1 MYVVGNQF
9 YITSFNYLYICRMY
23 NVQVVASN
31 IKKARLYRNY
41 SQDYLAYKL
50 NISQNAYSK
59 VELGITK
66 VTIDRLVKI
75 AAVLEI
81 DVTRLLA
88 TPDVSKDV
96 AAIGRIQIVPK
107 LLEVVCR
114 ATGMGFAA
122 IARVTEDQWITCG
135 VRDEI
140 LFGLTPG
147 DELKLETTI
156 CNEIRQTH
164 LTVAID
170 NVDKDE
176 IFCGHPTPAMYG
188 FKSYI
193 SVPIFRKDGSFFGTL
208 CAIDPKPRNVN
219 NSQTIGMF
227 TLYAELISFHLN
239 SQELLDM
246 SEASL
251 HEERKT
257 AELRDQ
263 FIAILGHDLRNPIGA
278 ILNSAQVLQ
287 KIQFDERG
295 LKFLKIIQ
303 DSSFRMKGLIENILD
318 FARGRLGDGIKLNY
332 DDGEPL
338 EEILNHV
345 ITEVK
350 LIWPNREIET
360 LIDLPLPVYCD
371 TRHIAQ
377 LFSNLLGNAFTH
389 GNKDSPVIVKISSG
403 KGGFLLSVANAGKK
417 IPEAAMARLFQP
429 FSRGEVKPGQEG
441 LGLGLFISSE
451 IARAHRGTLDVIST
465 DDETIFT
472 FHMPLN
478 ADSEKH

>member
-1 MYVVGNQF
+1 
-9 YITSFNYLYICRMY
+9 MY

-41 SQDYLAYKL
+41 SQDYLSYKL

-66 VTIDRLVKI
+66 VTIDRLIKI
-75 AAVLEI
+75 AKVLEM
-81 DVTRLLA
+81 DVNRLLTA
-88 TPDVSKDV
+88 PTVSEDV

-114 ATGMGFAA
+114 STGMGFAA

-147 DELKLETTI
+147 DELKVETTI

-170 NVDKDE
+170 NVDEDE

-208 CAIDPKPRNVN
+208 CAIDPKPRNIN
-219 NSQTIGMF
+219 NPETIGMF

-251 HEERKT
+251 REERKT

-263 FIAILGHDLRNPIGA
+263 FIAILGHDLRNPVGA
-278 ILNSAQVLQ
+278 ILNSSQLLQ
-287 KIQFDERG
+287 RMQLNERG
-295 LKFLKIIQ
+295 LKFVKIIQ

-318 FARGRLGDGIKLNY
+318 FARGKLGEGIKLNY
-332 DDGEPL
+332 DGSEQL
-338 EEILNHV
+338 EKILYQV
-345 ITEVK
+345 INEVK
-350 LIWPNREIET
+350 LVWPNREI
-360 LIDLPLPVYCD
+360 
-371 TRHIAQ
+371 
-377 LFSNLLGNAFTH
+377 
-389 GNKDSPVIVKISSG
+389 
-403 KGGFLLSVANAGKK
+403 
-417 IPEAAMARLFQP
+417 
-429 FSRGEVKPGQEG
+429 
-441 LGLGLFISSE
+441 
-451 IARAHRGTLDVIST
+451 
-465 DDETIFT
+465 
-472 FHMPLN
+472 
-478 ADSEKH
+478 